1 MMELLW
7 FSHCCILG
15 AQNTVKSIIDWV
27 VDSKDTVVS
36 KRNSVFAFMEP
47 KI

>member
-1 MMELLW
+1 MMELLR
-7 FSHCCILG
+7 FSHFCILG
-15 AQNTVKSIIDWV
+15 AQNTVKSSIDWV
-27 VDSKDTVVS
+27 VDSKDIVVS